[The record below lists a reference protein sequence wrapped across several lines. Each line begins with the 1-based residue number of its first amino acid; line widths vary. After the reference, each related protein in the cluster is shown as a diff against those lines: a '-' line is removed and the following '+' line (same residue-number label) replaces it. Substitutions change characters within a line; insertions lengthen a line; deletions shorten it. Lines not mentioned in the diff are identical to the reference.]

1 MGVAAALAACIIIG
15 QGRIVAQG
23 ISDEQ
28 QIRARRESSNA
39 AIERHDP
46 AGIGAVLAPNVI
58 VVTSN
63 SVHREGRDANVESF
77 AEQFRSRPGVIY
89 RRTPDEVRV
98 FAPWLMAAE
107 RGRWTGSWTD
117 ARRQDPTRGQLLRQV
132 AQGRWPVVRG
142 ERNLHAGNLHGWG
155 VLLKGALN
163 GARRARHHA
172 YDARVTRLI
181 SPPSVA
187 IVAMLV
193 ATLAVVPRGAA
204 PVPAAAQPPARR
216 HRPGRS
222 GRT

>member
-1 MGVAAALAACIIIG
+1 MRTSRWRVVLRVAAALAACVAIG
-15 QGRIVAQG
+15 QGQIVAQG

-46 AGIGAVLAPNVI
+46 AGIGAVLASNVI

-117 ARRQDPTRGQLLRQV
+117 ADGKIQLAGSYYAKWRKVDGQWFVESETYTPDTCTGGAYCTR
-132 AQGRWPVVRG
+132 
-142 ERNLHAGNLHGWG
+142 
-155 VLLKGALN
+155 
-163 GARRARHHA
+163 
-172 YDARVTRLI
+172 
-181 SPPSVA
+181 
-187 IVAMLV
+187 
-193 ATLAVVPRGAA
+193 VP
-204 PVPAAAQPPARR
+204 
-216 HRPGRS
+216 
-222 GRT
+222 